1 MQHSFLL
8 NSHRRSIKLSPP
20 FPGQEPGDVPP
31 IPVPP
36 YPQQSP
42 LGRKAEPCLWVFRCA
57 RPKASRDFHPFIPI
71 AGFILF
77 IKSRNRP
84 FEQIRRNQ
92 HHRGKVLFTV
102 PSFCLFT
109 VRARPP
115 GRSRAHHEET
125 CWYAERDSN
134 PQDPASETGMCTGFI
149 ICTSEGFLPGR
160 RPPGAG
166 RRTRHVVLLDAPASR
181 GSRTRPKLLNR

>member
-57 RPKASRDFHPFIPI
+57 RPKASRDCQSLYPHRWVY
-71 AGFILF
+71 L

-102 PSFCLFT
+102 PFAFLHS
-109 VRARPP
+109 VRQQKA
-115 GRSRAHHEET
+115 
-125 CWYAERDSN
+125 
-134 PQDPASETGMCTGFI
+134 
-149 ICTSEGFLPGR
+149 LPGR
-160 RPPGAG
+160 MNAPVNPPGEAG
-166 RRTRHVVLLDAPASR
+166 HKARLVVISLPYRLGDGIFRCRRDSDPHLRLRMETVVAVRAFQKELYNTFFR
-181 GSRTRPKLLNR
+181 

>member
-8 NSHRRSIKLSPP
+8 NSHRKSIKLFHP

-57 RPKASRDFHPFIPI
+57 RPEASRDLSPFIPV
-71 AGFILF
+71 AGFIS
-77 IKSRNRP
+77 KSRNRP

-92 HHRGKVLFTV
+92 RHRGKVLFTA
-102 PSFCLFT
+102 PFLQLFL
-109 VRARPP
+109 RC
-115 GRSRAHHEET
+115 GL
-125 CWYAERDSN
+125 
-134 PQDPASETGMCTGFI
+134 I
-149 ICTSEGFLPGR
+149 ISSCAGTFTEKKLRTEKRKKEDALRCR
-160 RPPGAG
+160 RRLRTGAG
-166 RRTRHVVLLDAPASR
+166 KPAVRSEKVPCVFPRMLL
-181 GSRTRPKLLNR
+181 